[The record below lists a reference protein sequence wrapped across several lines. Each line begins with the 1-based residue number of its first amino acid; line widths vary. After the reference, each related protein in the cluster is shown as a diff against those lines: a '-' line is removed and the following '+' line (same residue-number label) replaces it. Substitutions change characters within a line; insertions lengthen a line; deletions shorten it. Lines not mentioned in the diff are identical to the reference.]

1 MNNGNTVQ
9 WLNAGAV
16 IGSVIYA
23 LIGVVIFWL
32 CFLIIDKLTPYHL
45 WTEIVEKH
53 NVALGIVVGAMSL
66 GISVIVAAA
75 IH

>member
-1 MNNGNTVQ
+1 MDNVQ
-9 WLNAGAV
+9 WLIAGAV
-16 IGSVIYA
+16 IGSIIYA

-32 CFLIIDKLTPYHL
+32 SFLIIDKLTPYHL
-45 WTEIVEKH
+45 WNEIVEKH